1 MPVYQIIYNT
11 KNVYSAP
18 VRDAVLEFLVFPAT
32 LSGQRVDKLSFSFE
46 PESSYYTGQN
56 IFGFDFLRF
65 RLKEIKESFSF
76 SMSANVTKEEN
87 NPFDFTLLSRKEELR
102 ISKSDEFLIDNYLY
116 LAESDQTSIPESYL
130 FPQIKADER
139 IFDFA
144 QRINSYINTEI
155 SYDNGVVDP
164 HRLLSETLVEKKGV
178 CQDLAH
184 LMIGILRKNKIPARY
199 VSGYLNQGEHVLGA
213 GAVHAWV
220 EVLIPEAGWIGFDPT
235 NNLLEDH
242 HYIKIAHGQDIRDC
256 ATLKGVLKGTGTNET
271 DYEVLVQEQNI
282 ECNQ

>member
-18 VRDAVLEFLVFPAT
+18 VRDAVLEFLVLPA
-32 LSGQRVDKLSFSFE
+32 LLPNQRIDKLRFSFE
-46 PESSYYTGQN
+46 PEASYYTGQN
-56 IFGFDFLRF
+56 FFGFDFLRF

-76 SMSANVTKEEN
+76 SMSASVTKEES
-87 NPFDFTLLSRKEELR
+87 NPFDFSVLSREEELR
-102 ISKSDEFLIDNYLY
+102 ILKSDEFLIDNYLY

-130 FPQIKADER
+130 FPQMEKDER
-139 IFDFA
+139 VFDFA
-144 QRINSYINTEI
+144 RRINTYIHKEI
-155 SYDNGVVDP
+155 SYDSRIVDP

-184 LMIGILRKNKIPARY
+184 LMIGIIRKNKIPARY

-235 NNLLEDH
+235 NDLLEDH

-271 DYEVLVQEQNI
+271 NYEVLVQEQNI